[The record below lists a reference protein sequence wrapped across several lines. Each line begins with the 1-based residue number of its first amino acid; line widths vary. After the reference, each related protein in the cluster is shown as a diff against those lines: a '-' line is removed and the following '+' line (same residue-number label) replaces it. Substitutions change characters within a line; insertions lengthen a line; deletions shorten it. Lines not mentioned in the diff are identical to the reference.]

1 MKLRLG
7 EIGERGII
15 SELTPLFSKP
25 EHVLL
30 GIGDD
35 AAVLKLGENMV
46 VATTDMIQS
55 DTHIPP
61 QMTPHQI
68 GKLVVTVNY
77 SDLAAMGAKPLGILV
92 SMGLPP
98 DMLEEDL
105 ISLAKGIE
113 EMATRY
119 GGCMLGGDTKNS
131 PRLTLAGA
139 ALGVPYNK
147 QVFTRGG
154 ASPGDLVGVTGQ
166 LGLGAAGLETLLR
179 GLDPKRFGS
188 AVKAA
193 LEPEPRL
200 LEAELLASTGAV
212 TAANDVSDGLAWE
225 LYEISAASGVGIEI
239 WEEKLPIPSVVS
251 EVAGELDIDPLE
263 LALHR
268 GWDYELLVTLKP
280 GKTELVQQLLEERGY
295 KLSLIGH
302 VTEGDVIIIHTK
314 KDGGGEETGVLEP
327 RGYEH
332 LTSTSRAS
340 RLGAWKNRD

>member
-1 MKLRLG
+1 MQLKLS

-15 SELTPLFSKP
+15 SELTPIFSKP

-35 AAVLKLGENMV
+35 AAVLKLGKTLL

-55 DTHIPP
+55 ETHIPP

-77 SDLAAMGAKPLGILV
+77 SDLAAMGAKPLGILI

-105 ISLAKGIE
+105 ISLAKGVE

-131 PRLTLAGA
+131 SKLTLAGTA
-139 ALGVPYNK
+139 FGLPYK
-147 QVFTRGG
+147 DQVFTRGG
-154 ASPGDLVGVTGQ
+154 ANPGDLVGVTGQ
-166 LGLGAAGLETLLR
+166 LGLGAAGLEVLAQ
-179 GLDPKRFGS
+179 GLDPSKFGD

-200 LEAELLASTGAV
+200 AEAELLANTGAV
-212 TAANDVSDGLAWE
+212 TAASDISDGLAWE
-225 LYEISAASGVGIEI
+225 LYEISAASRVGIEI
-239 WEEKLPIPSVVS
+239 WEERLPIPSVVHR
-251 EVAGELDIDPLE
+251 VAEDLEIDPLE

-280 GKTELVQQLLEERGY
+280 GEKDVVQQAMREKGY
-295 KLSLIGH
+295 HLSLIGH
-302 VTEGDVIIIHTK
+302 VTRGDVIIIHTK
-314 KDGGGEETGVLEP
+314 KGGEGEKKVLEA

-332 LTSTSRAS
+332 LKPGTGAS
-340 RLGAWKNRD
+340 HR